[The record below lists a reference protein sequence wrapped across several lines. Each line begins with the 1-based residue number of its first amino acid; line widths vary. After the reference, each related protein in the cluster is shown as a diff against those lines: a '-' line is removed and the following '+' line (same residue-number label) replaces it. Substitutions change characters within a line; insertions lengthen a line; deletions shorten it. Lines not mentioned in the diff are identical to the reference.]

1 MIFQIFRHRNN
12 VLVEQFLN
20 NVHQGLDS
28 TKSLSV
34 NQCISLRHL
43 KVMQSFA
50 QMRQTADDAGMGF
63 AATFV
68 TDDGQHH
75 TTTNLPGVEKDLNI
89 LQHLLFIPFEEKNE
103 MLSGYL
109 RLVETQ
115 DGVQLQIG
123 HGE

>member
-28 TKSLSV
+28 TKSLSI
-34 NQCISLRHL
+34 NQGVSLCHL

-50 QMRQTADDAGMGF
+50 QMRQAADDAGMGF

-68 TDDGQHH
+68 TDDGHH
-75 TTTNLPGVEKDLNI
+75 YTMTNLFDSMPSETV
-89 LQHLLFIPFEEKNE
+89 LQYLLSVPYFEEAID
-103 MLSGYL
+103 GCL

-115 DGVQLQIG
+115 EGVQLQILTD
-123 HGE
+123 

>member
-34 NQCISLRHL
+34 NQGVSLRYL
-43 KVMQSFA
+43 KVMQSFS
-50 QMRQTADDAGMGF
+50 QMRQAADDAGMGF

-68 TDDGQHH
+68 TDDGRHY
-75 TTTNLPGVEKDLNI
+75 TTTNLFDSMPSETV
-89 LQHLLFIPFEEKNE
+89 LQCLLSVPYFEEAID
-103 MLSGYL
+103 GCL

-115 DGVQLQIG
+115 EGVQLQILTD
-123 HGE
+123 